1 MNQNQQQR
9 AKQLRDLLNKYS
21 YEYHVLDAPSV
32 DDAVY
37 DSLFAE
43 LKKIE
48 SENPELITPDSP
60 TQRIGGTPLNAFTSV
75 THSQRMLSLNDV
87 FSEDEVHKWVAR
99 IGKLESAVLSTEFFA
114 DIKKDGLAC
123 ALIYEDGLLVR
134 AITRGDGLVGE
145 DVTANVRTIATVPL
159 RLQPQS
165 EQYALFTS
173 GRTEVRGE
181 IVMYKDVFEK
191 LNAQREKE
199 GKATYA
205 NPRNLAAG
213 TIRQLDPKLVA
224 ERPLV
229 FMPYDILRD
238 TATDIPTNE
247 FAYAAI
253 NNLGFIKNT
262 IAKKLKNIS
271 EVIAFSE
278 EWKEK
283 RHNLTYNTDGLVV
296 KLNDRQLFSRLG
308 VVGKNPRGAIA
319 IKYPAEQ
326 STTKLL
332 DIFISVGRTGAAT
345 PVAVLQPVVV
355 AGSTVQMATLHN
367 EGEIARKDI
376 RIGDTVVVQKAGDI
390 IPEVVEP
397 IIALRNGS
405 EKKFV
410 MPTTCPECDT
420 AFIKEEKEAV
430 WRCPNTS
437 CPARTWRHIQHYAS
451 KGALD
456 IEGLGEKNVQALLD
470 ANIIADAAD
479 LYVITTEQL
488 EGLERFATLSA
499 QNLVTAINEK
509 RTPSLAKFLYALGI
523 RHVGAQTAIDIATE
537 LHTLNSIALASVDDL
552 RAIDGVGEVVAESIV
567 SWFSDEENKSL
578 LQKFVNNGVR
588 VQSVEKVENGPL
600 SGKSFVITGALSGMS
615 REAAADKIRERGGVF
630 QSSVGKGTTYLVAA
644 GNVGSSKLAKAEKFG
659 TEVISEDDFMQ
670 MIS

>member
-1 MNQNQQQR
+1 MNQNLQQR
-9 AKQLRDLLNKYS
+9 AKQLRVLLNKYS
-21 YEYHVLDAPSV
+21 YEYHVLDTPSV

-43 LKKIE
+43 LKQLE
-48 SENPELITPDSP
+48 ADYPELITQDSP
-60 TQRIGGTPLNAFTSV
+60 TQRVGGTPLNAFTSV
-75 THSQRMLSLNDV
+75 THSQRMLSLNDI
-87 FSEDEVHKWVAR
+87 FNSEEVHKWLER
-99 IGKLESAVLSTEFFA
+99 ISKLEPAVENAEFFA

-159 RLQPQS
+159 RLQSQAK
-165 EQYALFTS
+165 EYDKFTS
-173 GRTEVRGE
+173 GRTEIRGE

-191 LNAQREKE
+191 LNTQRNKE

-238 TATDIPTNE
+238 DAADIPTNE
-247 FAYAAI
+247 FAYKAI
-253 NNLGFIKNT
+253 SHLGFIKNT
-262 IAKKLKNIS
+262 IAKKLS
-271 EVIAFSE
+271 DVAAVIAFSE

-283 RHNLTYNTDGLVV
+283 RHELSYNTDGLVV
-296 KLNDRQLFSRLG
+296 KLNDRALYTRLG

-326 STTKLL
+326 ATTKLV

-345 PVAVLQPVVV
+345 PVAVLEPVVV

-397 IIALRNGS
+397 IVDLRQGN
-405 EKKFV
+405 EKQFV
-410 MPTTCPECDT
+410 MPTICPECET
-420 AFIKEEKEAV
+420 IFVKEEKEAV
-430 WRCPNTS
+430 WRCPNAG

-470 ANIIADAAD
+470 ANIISDAAD
-479 LYVITTEQL
+479 LYTITTEQL
-488 EGLERFATLSA
+488 EGLERFAELSA

-509 RTPSLAKFLYALGI
+509 RSPSLAKFLFALGI

-537 LHTLNSIALASVDDL
+537 LHTLDAIANASVDEL
-552 RAIDGVGEVVAESIV
+552 RSIDGVGEVVAESIV
-567 SWFSDEENKSL
+567 SWFSDEENKAL
-578 LQKFVNNGVR
+578 LQKFIANGVH
-588 VQSVEKVENGPL
+588 VQKVEKVENGPL
-600 SGKSFVITGALSGMS
+600 SGKSFVITGSLKDMS
-615 REAAADKIRERGGVF
+615 REAAADKIRSLGGVF

-659 TEVISEDDFMQ
+659 TEVISEEVFMQ
-670 MIS
+670 MLS